1 LPVLLV
7 TGAPSPA
14 IAAGAAELGITKVL
28 EKPSAEAD
36 IMAFIDGLGG

>member
-1 LPVLLV
+1 V
-7 TGAPSPA
+7 PSPA
-14 IAAGAAELGITKVL
+14 IARAAELGIPKVL